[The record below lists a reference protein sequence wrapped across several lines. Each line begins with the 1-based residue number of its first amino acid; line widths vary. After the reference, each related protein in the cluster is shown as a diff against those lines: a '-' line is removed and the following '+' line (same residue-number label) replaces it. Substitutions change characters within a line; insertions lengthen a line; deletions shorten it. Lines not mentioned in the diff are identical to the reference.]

1 MLTQR
6 SDLPSVPLIR
16 RRLLSKVTT
25 LCVGGSCHWFAEV
38 SDQQQLE
45 KAWISAREQSL
56 PVLFLGDGSNVL
68 FSDDGFPGLVL
79 RNRILGIERSGN
91 EVQVGG
97 GEDLGRLIGWLNR
110 QGLGGMERIYGVP
123 GTLAGAVVGNAGAY
137 GQEIRDLIVE
147 ASVWTP
153 QEVHTLLAR
162 DLGFRYRHS
171 VFKERRD
178 WFLLSC
184 TLRLK
189 PSQEDLQ
196 QISKEILER
205 RQVKYPP
212 GLKCPG
218 SFFKNIVA
226 ADLAQ
231 EVLQR
236 IPQDFVQMGKIPAG
250 KLLEAVGAKSAACG
264 DALVADYH
272 TNLIVNR
279 GHATCRDILCLADE
293 YAGRVWESFGIRLEP
308 EILIV
313 DDHIWPHLE
322 TLKEMG

>member
-6 SDLPSVPLIR
+6 SDPLSVPLIR
-16 RRLLSKVTT
+16 PRSLSEVTT
-25 LCVGGSCHWFAEV
+25 LCVGGSCRWFSEV
-38 SDQQQLE
+38 SHRQQLE
-45 KAWISAREQSL
+45 QAWIWARKQSL

-68 FSDDGFPGLVL
+68 FSDDGFAGLVL

-110 QGLGGMERIYGVP
+110 RGLGGMERIYGVP

-137 GQEIRDLIVE
+137 GQEISDSIVE

-178 WFLLSC
+178 WFLLHC

-196 QISKEILER
+196 QISREILER

-226 ADLAQ
+226 ADLSE

-236 IPQDFVQMGKIPAG
+236 VPHDFIQMSKIPAG
-250 KLLEAVGAKSAACG
+250 RLLEAVGAKSASCG
-264 DALVADYH
+264 DAQVADYH
-272 TNLIVNR
+272 ANLILNR
-279 GHATCRDILCLADE
+279 GRATCRDILRLADE
-293 YAGRVWESFGIRLEP
+293 YAGRVQEKFGIRLEP

-313 DDHIWPHLE
+313 DDQSWPHLK
-322 TLKEMG
+322 TLKEVG